1 MAENNLIYTHEEHLH
16 RFACWTAARAAQ
28 RGWGGGTTLAITT
41 AIDKMGF
48 REKLEDLHQSSPS
61 KEEFDIWHAD
71 RVEELTEALA
81 GQLTHPGKNIYGCIA
96 KVIAIYIKT
105 VYVSQYP
112 HSALSKVAHPPID
125 GILLKEVKDKNPDY
139 KYPPKLGFHWSTF
152 DGKAYQKALD
162 YLRLV
167 NGDKAFWEIE
177 VFWKAATPDSK

>member
-1 MAENNLIYTHEEHLH
+1 MDIPYTHEEHLH

-28 RGWGGGTTLAITT
+28 RGWGGGGTTAITT
-41 AIDKMGF
+41 ALEETGF
-48 REKLEDLHQSSPS
+48 REKLEKLHLSPPS
-61 KEEFDIWHAD
+61 TEEFDSWHAD
-71 RVEELTEALA
+71 RVWELTEALISH
-81 GQLTHPGKNIYGCIA
+81 LTDPGKNIYGRIA

-125 GILLKEVKDKNPDY
+125 GILLREVKDKNRTY

-152 DGKAYQKALD
+152 DAAAYQKALG
-162 YLRLV
+162 YLREV

-177 VFWKAATPDSK
+177 VFWKAAKLESE